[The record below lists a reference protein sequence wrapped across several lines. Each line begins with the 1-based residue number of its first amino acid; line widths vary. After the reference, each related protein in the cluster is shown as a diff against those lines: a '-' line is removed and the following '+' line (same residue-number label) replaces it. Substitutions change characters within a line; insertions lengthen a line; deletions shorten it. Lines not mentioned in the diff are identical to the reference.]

1 MQWLFL
7 LKFKVNEIYMNRIN
21 SANNSRYMKC
31 INLIKIDKKTI
42 IDGSIIQNEI
52 YGSLVS
58 FLSVQASQ
66 MQKYN

>member
-21 SANNSRYMKC
+21 SANNSRYMKR
-31 INLIKIDKKTI
+31 INPIKIDKKTI
-42 IDGSIIQNEI
+42 IDRSIIQNEI